1 MSEFHNTHSF
11 RLYLDDDEEVAIDK
25 YLSGLN
31 KFRKA
36 EAIRNIVKM
45 GFAQLQKEKGEG
57 RSTKRRGGKTP
68 SVPPATTPAP
78 TPAPTAKNPDVAR
91 VAEVLAQP
99 APAKAEKTP
108 FPVQAA
114 PSQLVPSQAVIVEPT
129 IPSDHEVV
137 AATPRVVLED
147 RSNAHLQSVPIEVEA
162 ASVQYPHEPPV
173 GAVVTDVPTI
183 TSVELGRPSSP
194 EEPATGRGNENN
206 KEGGLDANNPPPI
219 KQYVDPL
226 KLLQMGRQNK

>member
-68 SVPPATTPAP
+68 SVPPAPAP
-78 TPAPTAKNPDVAR
+78 APAPTAKNPDVAR

-114 PSQLVPSQAVIVEPT
+114 PSPLVPSQAVIVEPA

-137 AATPRVVLED
+137 AATPHVVLED
-147 RSNAHLQSVPIEVEA
+147 GSNAHLQSVPIEVEA
-162 ASVQYPHEPPV
+162 ASVQYPYEPPV
-173 GAVVTDVPTI
+173 GAVVTDVPTT
-183 TSVELGRPSSP
+183 TSVELGRSSSP

-206 KEGGLDANNPPPI
+206 KEGGLDANNTPPM

-226 KLLQMGRQNK
+226 KLLQMGRQKK